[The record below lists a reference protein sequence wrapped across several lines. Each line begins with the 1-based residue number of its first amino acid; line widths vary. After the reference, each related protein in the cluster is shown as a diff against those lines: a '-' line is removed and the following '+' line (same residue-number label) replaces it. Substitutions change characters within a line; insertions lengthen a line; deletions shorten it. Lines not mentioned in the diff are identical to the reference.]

1 MLGLAGGIF
10 LSNSNENGESTKLMS
25 CFNDTTEGLF
35 WSKEFWLIKINNTGL
50 QLQQDQ
56 KWSIDAILFYG
67 WQKSQQIFCLI
78 IYSGFII
85 YFFIVESESF
95 PHFLQF

>member
-35 WSKEFWLIKINNTGL
+35 WSKEFWLIKINNTRV
-50 QLQQDQ
+50 
-56 KWSIDAILFYG
+56 AITKMEYSHIIESNNLCRGGQVNPNPDGVGAAPCRPRVNSLF
-67 WQKSQQIFCLI
+67 
-78 IYSGFII
+78 
-85 YFFIVESESF
+85 
-95 PHFLQF
+95 

>member
-35 WSKEFWLIKINNTGL
+35 WSKEFWLIKINNTGV
-50 QLQQDQ
+50 
-56 KWSIDAILFYG
+56 AITKMEYSHIIESNNLCRGGQVNPNPDSVGAAPCGLGVNSLF
-67 WQKSQQIFCLI
+67 
-78 IYSGFII
+78 
-85 YFFIVESESF
+85 
-95 PHFLQF
+95 